1 MYFIEDVHVINIR
14 SHVKHMNIIE
24 AVNKLLDLRFDVW
37 CLVWVI
43 VFNNLMKYGAT
54 TVEF

>member
-14 SHVKHMNIIE
+14 SHVKHMYIIE

-43 VFNNLMKYGAT
+43 VFNNLMKYGAL
-54 TVEF
+54 VL